1 MSTYKVGD
9 KFIIEIAEVY
19 ENELSGIDVF
29 EAATSEPLYRI
40 KGFNSLVFDKNGL
53 DKIEKIKPTLTVPYS
68 EAYEKGMNDTWD
80 IARELC
86 KTGYSECNEIFGDET
101 VEHVIKNYM
110 PLEVKEKIEY
120 FNKAINTIKEYNL
133 DSQGF
138 NETMKKIIEDEKID
152 TDRLWKLEAES
163 PEKRYVRCIGFE
175 YESKKYIVDS
185 VLQKMFCENDPDYDE
200 TSYIINPEE
209 QFYEY
214 YGG

>member
-1 MSTYKVGD
+1 MIKYKVGD

-19 ENELSGIDVF
+19 ENVLNDIDVF

-53 DKIEKIKPTLTVPYS
+53 DKIEKIKPTLPVPYS

-86 KTGYSECNEIFGDET
+86 KTGYSECTEIFGDET

-120 FNKAINTIKEYNL
+120 FKKRIEIKVGDKVQDCDDDTKAIVLDKENL
-133 DSQGF
+133 SDEYENNWIVYTENGCV
-138 NETMKKIIEDEKID
+138 ETWHESDIKKINERVDLI
-152 TDRLWKLEAES
+152 RKL
-163 PEKRYVRCIGFE
+163 F
-175 YESKKYIVDS
+175 
-185 VLQKMFCENDPDYDE
+185 
-200 TSYIINPEE
+200 
-209 QFYEY
+209 
-214 YGG
+214 